1 MTFDELLE
9 GIDLT
14 GFPAELRL
22 SVKKG
27 DIRPDTLRREEFLV
41 IELKTRSR
49 EYNDHPWLV
58 AHEPKIPDWVYASLI
73 AADDEPAA
81 ALDMAALDWVFTMVE
96 HVITHE
102 LAEQFLYKG
111 KRFFDPH
118 PNTEL

>member
-22 SVKKG
+22 SARKG
-27 DIRPDTLRREEFLV
+27 DIKPDEVRREEFLV

-49 EYNDHPWLV
+49 EHKDHPWMV
-58 AHEPKIPDWVYASLI
+58 AHEPKIPYWVYASLN
-73 AADDEPAA
+73 DEAPA
-81 ALDMAALDWVFTMVE
+81 AALDWVFDMVE
-96 HVITHE
+96 HVIAHE

-118 PNTEL
+118 PKTEL